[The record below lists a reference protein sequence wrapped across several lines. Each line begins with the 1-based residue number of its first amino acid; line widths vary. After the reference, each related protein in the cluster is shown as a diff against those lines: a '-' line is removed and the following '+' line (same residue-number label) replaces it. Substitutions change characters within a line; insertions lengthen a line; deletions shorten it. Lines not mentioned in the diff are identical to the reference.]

1 LDGPALTVTEGLNF
15 SFGALLPLVRTP
27 TLPLTALFSRTAVA
41 LVKFITPLRAA
52 LAASAC
58 IVAISSAGAQQ
69 GTRTLTVADM
79 QRFQDV
85 SDARLSPSGDWIAYT
100 VSRTDT
106 AHDRANG
113 DIWLARWDGTRAIR
127 MTYGTDD
134 EHSPQFAGSEH
145 AISFLS
151 ARGDPH
157 DSDQLW
163 LLSTD
168 GGEAHKLTSVKDGI
182 ADYSWAPDGK
192 RVVLALRDSTAD
204 ADSAPHP
211 IVLDRYQ
218 FKQDVEGY
226 LDHHRVHLWLFDV
239 ATQALTQLTSGDHDE
254 MMPEWSPDGSLILFS
269 SKQQKDPD
277 RSDNWDLYVIAPTAG
292 ATARQLTRNDLDDSD
307 PQWESRAVWSPDSK
321 EIAFLQGGPD
331 SLLYFA
337 LQRLAVVPAAGGPVR
352 IVSSSLDRSF
362 VHPAWSG
369 DGKWIYA
376 LLEDDGSM
384 ILARVAREGGA
395 VQRVLDGPRVVATVT
410 TGGAHVALVQSTVT
424 HPDELFALESAGG
437 TKGDTAR
444 QLTDANPWLREIQL
458 ASQEPITTRSKDGTA
473 VHGFLMRP
481 VGYKVGDR
489 VPAIL
494 RLHGGPVSE
503 WENGFELSWQMLAAH
518 GFAVIG
524 MNPRGSS
531 GRGFAW
537 AKAIFAHWGE
547 KDVQDVLSGV
557 DYAVAHGIA
566 DPHRLAVGGWSYGG
580 ELTDYVIASDTR
592 FKAAIAGAGIANV
605 LAGFGTDQYV
615 REYTDELGVP
625 WKHLDAWLRVSYPFL
640 HADRIVTPTLFMA
653 GDQDYNVP
661 LQNSEQMYQALRS
674 LGVET
679 QLVVYPGQYH
689 GLTRPSFLADR
700 MSRYLAWYGS
710 HLDAGMNADAL
721 TTH

>member
-1 LDGPALTVTEGLNF
+1 MI
-15 SFGALLPLVRTP
+15 SLLP
-27 TLPLTALFSRTAVA
+27 SRAAVA
-41 LVKFITPLRAA
+41 A
-52 LAASAC
+52 LAC
-58 IVAISSAGAQQ
+58 IVATASAAAQQ
-69 GTRTLTVADM
+69 SRRSLTVADM
-79 QRFQDV
+79 QRFKEV
-85 SDARLSPSGDWIAYT
+85 GDARLSPSGDWIVYT
-100 VSRTDT
+100 LSGVDT
-106 AHDRANG
+106 AKDRSSG
-113 DIWLARWDGTRAIR
+113 DIWLARWDGTRTLR
-127 MTYGTDD
+127 MTYGNDD
-134 EHSPQFAGSEH
+134 EHSPQFAGSDH

-151 ARGDPH
+151 SRRDPH

-163 LLSTD
+163 LLSTE
-168 GGEAHKLTSVKDGI
+168 GGEAHKLTAIKDGVD
-182 ADYSWAPDGK
+182 DYAWSPDGK

-211 IVLDRYQ
+211 IVIDRYQ

-254 MMPEWSPDGSLILFS
+254 LMPEWSPDGALILFS

-277 RSDNWDLYVIAPTAG
+277 RSDNWDLYVIAPIAG
-292 ATARQLTRNDLDDSD
+292 ATAKQLTQNDLDDSD

-352 IVSSSLDRSF
+352 VVSGSLDRSF
-362 VHPAWSG
+362 VNPAWSG

-376 LLEDDGSM
+376 ELEDDGSV
-384 ILARVAREGGA
+384 ILARVPREGGA
-395 VQRVLDGPRVVATVT
+395 VERVLDGRRVIGTVT
-410 TGGAHVALVQSTVT
+410 SAGSHVAIVQSTVT
-424 HPDELFALESAGG
+424 HPDELFAID
-437 TKGDTAR
+437 GDSAR
-444 QLTDANPWLREIQL
+444 QLTDANAWLREIEL
-458 ASQEPITTRSKDGTA
+458 AEQEPISTKSKDGA
-473 VHGFLMRP
+473 VVRGFLMRP
-481 VGYKVGDR
+481 VGYKSGER

-503 WENGFELSWQMLAAH
+503 WENSFELSWQLLAAH
-518 GFAVIG
+518 GFAVVG

-537 AKAIFAHWGE
+537 AKAIYAHWGE
-547 KDVQDVLSGV
+547 KDVQDVLSGA
-557 DYAVAHGIA
+557 DYAVAHGVA
-566 DPHRLAVGGWSYGG
+566 DPNRLGVGGWSYGG

-592 FKAAIAGAGIANV
+592 FKAAIAGAGIGNV

-615 REYTDELGVP
+615 REYTNELGLP

-661 LQNSEQMYQALRS
+661 LQNSEQMYQALRAT
-674 LGVET
+674 GVES
-679 QLVVYPGQYH
+679 QLVIYPGQFH

-700 MSRYLAWYGS
+700 MTRYIEWYS
-710 HLDAGMNADAL
+710 THLGV
-721 TTH
+721 H

>member
-1 LDGPALTVTEGLNF
+1 MVFEPLMR
-15 SFGALLPLVRTP
+15 GAV
-27 TLPLTALFSRTAVA
+27 V
-41 LVKFITPLRAA
+41 
-52 LAASAC
+52 ASAC
-58 IVAISSAGAQQ
+58 IIASSSAVAQQ
-69 GTRTLTVADM
+69 GTRALTIGDM
-79 QRFQDV
+79 QRLHDV
-85 SDARLSPSGDWIAYT
+85 SDPRLSPSGDWITYT
-100 VSRTDT
+100 VSGIDS

-113 DIWLARWDGTRAIR
+113 DLWLARWDGTRAIR
-127 MTYGTDD
+127 MTYGTED
-134 EHSPQFAGSEH
+134 EHSPQFAGSDH

-163 LLSTD
+163 LLSTE
-168 GGEAHKLTSVKDGI
+168 GGEAHKLTTVKDGI
-182 ADYSWAPDGK
+182 DDYSWSPDGK
-192 RVVLALRDSTAD
+192 RVVLAIRDSTAD

-226 LDHHRVHLWLFDV
+226 LDNHRVHLWLLDV
-239 ATQALTQLTSGDHDE
+239 ATQSLTQLTSGDHDE

-269 SKQQKDPD
+269 SKQQQDPD

-292 ATARQLTRNDLDDSD
+292 AAARQLTHNDLDDSD

-352 IVSSSLDRSF
+352 IVSASLDRSF
-362 VHPAWSG
+362 VHPSWSG
-369 DGKWIYA
+369 DGRWIYA
-376 LLEDDGSM
+376 QLEDDGSM

-395 VQRVLDGPRVVATVT
+395 VQRVLAGRRVVSAVT
-410 TGGAHVALVQSTVT
+410 AAAGHVAIVQSTVT
-424 HPDELFALESAGG
+424 HPDELFAVYESAGAG
-437 TKGDTAR
+437 GDSTR

-458 ASQEPITTRSKDGTA
+458 ANQEPISAKSKDGTI
-473 VHGFLMRP
+473 VRGFLMRP
-481 VGYKVGDR
+481 VGHASGEP
-489 VPAIL
+489 VPTVL

-531 GRGFAW
+531 GRGLAW
-537 AKAIFAHWGE
+537 AKAIYAHWGE
-547 KDVQDVLSGV
+547 KDVQDVLAGV
-557 DYAVAHGIA
+557 DYAVAHHIA
-566 DPHRLAVGGWSYGG
+566 DPQRLGVGGWSYGG

-592 FKAAIAGAGIANV
+592 FKAAISGAGIGNV

-625 WKHLDAWLRVSYPFL
+625 WKHLNSWLRVSYPFL

-653 GDQDYNVP
+653 GDRDYNVP

-679 QLVVYPGQYH
+679 QLVIYPGQFH

-700 MSRYLAWYGS
+700 LTRYLAWYGA
-710 HLDAGMNADAL
+710 HLGANPGSDAAA
-721 TTH
+721 TH

>member
-1 LDGPALTVTEGLNF
+1 MI
-15 SFGALLPLVRTP
+15 SLLP
-27 TLPLTALFSRTAVA
+27 SRAAVA
-41 LVKFITPLRAA
+41 A
-52 LAASAC
+52 LAC
-58 IVAISSAGAQQ
+58 IVATSSAAAQQ
-69 GTRTLTVADM
+69 SRRSLTVADM
-79 QRFQDV
+79 QRFKEV
-85 SDARLSPSGDWIAYT
+85 GDARLSPSGDWIVYT
-100 VSRTDT
+100 LSGVDT
-106 AHDRANG
+106 AKDRSSG
-113 DIWLARWDGTRAIR
+113 DIWLARWDGTRTLR
-127 MTYGTDD
+127 MTYGNDD
-134 EHSPQFAGSEH
+134 EHSPQFAGSDH

-151 ARGDPH
+151 SRRDPH

-163 LLSTD
+163 LLSTE
-168 GGEAHKLTSVKDGI
+168 GGEAHKLTAIKDGVD
-182 ADYSWAPDGK
+182 DYAWSPDGK

-211 IVLDRYQ
+211 IVIDRYQ

-254 MMPEWSPDGSLILFS
+254 LMPEWSPDGSLILFS

-277 RSDNWDLYVIAPTAG
+277 RSDNWDLYVIAPIAG
-292 ATARQLTRNDLDDSD
+292 ATAKQLTQNDLDDSD

-352 IVSSSLDRSF
+352 VVSSSLDRSF
-362 VHPAWSG
+362 VNPAWSG

-376 LLEDDGSM
+376 ELEDDGSV
-384 ILARVAREGGA
+384 ILARVPREGGA
-395 VQRVLDGPRVVATVT
+395 VERVLDGRRVIGTVT
-410 TGGAHVALVQSTVT
+410 SAGSHVAIVQSTVT
-424 HPDELFALESAGG
+424 HPDELFAID
-437 TKGDTAR
+437 GDSAR
-444 QLTDANPWLREIQL
+444 QLTDANAWLREIEL
-458 ASQEPITTRSKDGTA
+458 AEQEPISTKSKDGA
-473 VHGFLMRP
+473 VVRGFLMRP
-481 VGYKVGDR
+481 VGYKSGVR

-503 WENGFELSWQMLAAH
+503 WENSFELSWQLLAAH
-518 GFAVIG
+518 GFAVVG

-537 AKAIFAHWGE
+537 AKAIYAHWGE
-547 KDVQDVLSGV
+547 KDVQDVLSGA
-557 DYAVAHGIA
+557 DYAVAHGVA
-566 DPHRLAVGGWSYGG
+566 DPNRLGVGGWSYGG

-592 FKAAIAGAGIANV
+592 FKAAIAGAGIGNV

-615 REYTDELGVP
+615 REYTNELGLP

-661 LQNSEQMYQALRS
+661 LQNSEQMYQALRAT
-674 LGVET
+674 GVES
-679 QLVVYPGQYH
+679 QLVIYPGQFH

-700 MSRYLAWYGS
+700 MTRYIEWYS
-710 HLDAGMNADAL
+710 THLGV
-721 TTH
+721 H

>member
-1 LDGPALTVTEGLNF
+1 MDRPALAHIKGLDYV
-15 SFGALLPLVRTP
+15 FGGLLPLVLTH
-27 TLPLTALFSRTAVA
+27 TLPLTPLTPVLSTAPMTSVC
-41 LVKFITPLRAA
+41 TLRAA

-58 IVAISSAGAQQ
+58 FVAISSASAQQ
-69 GTRTLTVADM
+69 GRRALSIADM

-106 AHDRANG
+106 ARDRANG
-113 DIWLARWDGTRAIR
+113 DIWLARWDGTRAVR
-127 MTYGTDD
+127 MTFGTDD
-134 EHSPQFAGSEH
+134 EHSPQFAGSDH

-168 GGEAHKLTSVKDGI
+168 GGEAHKLTSVKDGVD
-182 ADYSWAPDGK
+182 DYSWAPDGQ

-307 PQWESRAVWSPDSK
+307 PQWGSRAVWSPDSK

-337 LQRLAVVPAAGGPVR
+337 LQRLAVVPAGGGPVR

-369 DGKWIYA
+369 NGKWIYA

-384 ILARVAREGGA
+384 ILARVGREGGA
-395 VQRVLDGPRVVATVT
+395 VQRVLDGRRVVATVT
-410 TGGAHVALVQSTVT
+410 TGGAHVAIVQSSVT

-437 TKGDTAR
+437 TQGDTTR
-444 QLTDANPWLREIQL
+444 QLTDANAWLREIQL
-458 ASQEPITTRSKDGTA
+458 AD
-473 VHGFLMRP
+473 
-481 VGYKVGDR
+481 
-489 VPAIL
+489 
-494 RLHGGPVSE
+494 
-503 WENGFELSWQMLAAH
+503 
-518 GFAVIG
+518 
-524 MNPRGSS
+524 
-531 GRGFAW
+531 
-537 AKAIFAHWGE
+537 
-547 KDVQDVLSGV
+547 
-557 DYAVAHGIA
+557 
-566 DPHRLAVGGWSYGG
+566 
-580 ELTDYVIASDTR
+580 
-592 FKAAIAGAGIANV
+592 
-605 LAGFGTDQYV
+605 
-615 REYTDELGVP
+615 
-625 WKHLDAWLRVSYPFL
+625 
-640 HADRIVTPTLFMA
+640 
-653 GDQDYNVP
+653 
-661 LQNSEQMYQALRS
+661 
-674 LGVET
+674 
-679 QLVVYPGQYH
+679 
-689 GLTRPSFLADR
+689 
-700 MSRYLAWYGS
+700 
-710 HLDAGMNADAL
+710 
-721 TTH
+721 